1 MPNPSSKGQSTDGG
15 VSVAVTEKP
24 TRDNKFDGN
33 FGKDLTG
40 GSGTGLSPSCSLGGT
55 EVGIIVGTTC
65 VVAAALSSL
74 LTLLVTCFCLRD
86 KKQSK
91 QSENSSEFVPSPSS
105 DNRQE
110 VDSTYS
116 VITTA
121 NIGTAERNDV
131 TPDSLE
137 TNTLK

>member
-1 MPNPSSKGQSTDGG
+1 M
-15 VSVAVTEKP
+15 
-24 TRDNKFDGN
+24 
-33 FGKDLTG
+33 
-40 GSGTGLSPSCSLGGT
+40 
-55 EVGIIVGTTC
+55 GIIVGTTC

-74 LTLLVTCFCLRD
+74 LTLLVTCFCLRS
-86 KKQSK
+86 KQQSK
-91 QSENSSEFVPSPSS
+91 QSENRSEFVPSPSS

-121 NIGTAERNDV
+121 NIGTAERNGI